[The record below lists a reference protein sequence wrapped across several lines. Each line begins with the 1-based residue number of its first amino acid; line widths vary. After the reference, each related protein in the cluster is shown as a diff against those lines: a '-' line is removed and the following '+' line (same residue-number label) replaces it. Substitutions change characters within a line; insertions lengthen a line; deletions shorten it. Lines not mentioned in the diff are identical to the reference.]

1 MFKSQRISLLQSQ
14 HVDDIPEKTEKGN
27 RIEVWTEIQ
36 RVFMTDSGT
45 CYIMCQTR
53 NKK

>member
-36 RVFMTDSGT
+36 
-45 CYIMCQTR
+45 
-53 NKK
+53 